1 MITIYVTYSGDAAT
15 RFDREYYVR
24 RHLPLVREGW
34 AAHGLASAAGFF
46 PAEDGPGIIALCV
59 CTFRDVAAWEAA
71 FRSPQTPGI
80 MADIA
85 NFTDVAPARSQAMT
99 L

>member
-1 MITIYVTYSGDAAT
+1 MITIHVAYSGDAAT
-15 RFDREYYVR
+15 RFDREYYVQ
-24 RHLPLVREGW
+24 RHLPLVREAWEAYGLVG
-34 AAHGLASAAGFF
+34 AAAFF

-59 CTFRDVAAWEAA
+59 CTFRDAAAWEATY
-71 FRSPQTPGI
+71 RSPQTPRI

-85 NFTDVAPARSQAMT
+85 NFADVAPARSQAVA

>member
-1 MITIYVTYSGDAAT
+1 MITIYVAYSGDSDT
-15 RFDREYYVR
+15 RFDREYYVQK
-24 RHLPLVREGW
+24 HLPLVREGW
-34 AAHGLASAAGFF
+34 AAHGLASAAAFF

-59 CTFRDVAAWEAA
+59 CTFRDAAAWDAA
-71 FRSPQTPGI
+71 VRSPQTPGI

-85 NFTDVAPARSQAMT
+85 NFTAVAPARSQAVA